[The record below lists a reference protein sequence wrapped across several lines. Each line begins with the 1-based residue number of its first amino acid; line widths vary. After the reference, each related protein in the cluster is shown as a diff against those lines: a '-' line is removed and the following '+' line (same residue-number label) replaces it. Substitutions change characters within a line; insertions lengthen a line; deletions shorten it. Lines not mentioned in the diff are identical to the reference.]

1 MRQICYLE
9 IFLSTEAGSWR
20 LLQRMARMDMD
31 LRLKT
36 LYQIV
41 QVLMLC
47 L

>member
-1 MRQICYLE
+1 MRQICYLR
-9 IFLSTEAGSWR
+9 IFLSTETGSYR

-31 LRLKT
+31 LNLKT
-36 LYQIV
+36 LHQIV